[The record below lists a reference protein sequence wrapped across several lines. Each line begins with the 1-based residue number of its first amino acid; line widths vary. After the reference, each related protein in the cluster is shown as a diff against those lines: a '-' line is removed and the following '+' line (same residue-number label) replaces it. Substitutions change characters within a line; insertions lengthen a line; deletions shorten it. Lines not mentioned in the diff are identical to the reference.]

1 MITHIEL
8 HPSDAEILNGFQGNM
23 PAEYK
28 LLFPPLAIYV
38 ALDKVDIEFIPPT
51 VCPGH
56 QVTGFDGVCPE
67 CQSHP
72 GLVQVCPQKKKWHYT
87 DTESGYATSV
97 ERTQLPIMPEK
108 ACPLYGLQGTTTD
121 PGLIGH
127 FAMPR
132 RLDTDIKWLIVYVML
147 SRVRSLDRLASLAS
161 TTRSARSWSPDHRRR
176 SWATSTN
183 CSLRKQS
190 EQELLPDKR
199 AVLLGGHQRTPL
211 RDVANSSK
219 EHRDSMSAGS
229 ELRDTTAS
237 QMWVYNGV
245 PPPIAV
251 ALTIS
256 VHSDDM

>member
-1 MITHIEL
+1 MRVRLTGSVLPPWAVQDSSGVITHIEL

-51 VCPGH
+51 VCPSH

-147 SRVRSLDRLASLAS
+147 SRVRSLDRLASFGIDNKIREIMESGPPETLVGNFDKLFLEKAKR
-161 TTRSARSWSPDHRRR
+161 TRVAARQARRALGWPPADTSA
-176 SWATSTN
+176 
-183 CSLRKQS
+183 
-190 EQELLPDKR
+190 
-199 AVLLGGHQRTPL
+199 
-211 RDVANSSK
+211 
-219 EHRDSMSAGS
+219 
-229 ELRDTTAS
+229 
-237 QMWVYNGV
+237 
-245 PPPIAV
+245 
-251 ALTIS
+251 
-256 VHSDDM
+256 